1 MSRLANSLLILIA
14 SVFILMEAKSI
25 LIPFVIAIIVWFVIK
40 EVKKQIQRIKI
51 RKKQLPHWLSNVISF
66 LVIFGVLSVTISI
79 LASNINGIA
88 TEIQNNTYD
97 KNVSEI
103 RDQLDRTF
111 GLNISQEVR
120 QFTSSFDFSEVLG
133 DLLNQ
138 LTSVFSNAF
147 LVVIYVLFLMLEDR
161 FFGRK
166 IQAFFSNGQDNG
178 NVKNILNKINDSMGK
193 YVTLKSIVSLITGLL
208 SFIALKIIGVD
219 FAFFWAFIIFL
230 MNYIPTVGSL
240 IGTLFP
246 TLAAML
252 QFGSFHEGLWVLGAV
267 GIIQV
272 LVGNFLEPKMMGN
285 SLNISSLVVILSLSL
300 WGWIWG
306 IVGMLLAVPITV
318 MLIIVFAQIPSTK
331 GIAIL
336 LSEKGFIGSSKK

>member
-1 MSRLANSLLILIA
+1 MTRLSNSLLIIIA

-25 LIPFVIAIIVWFVIK
+25 LIPFVIAVIVWFIIK
-40 EVKKQIQRIKI
+40 EVKNQIHKIKI
-51 RKKQLPHWLSNVISF
+51 GKRRFPDWVSNILSFVI
-66 LVIFGVLSVTISI
+66 IFGVLSVTISI
-79 LASNINGIA
+79 LASNINGIVN
-88 TEIQNNTYD
+88 EIQNKTYD
-97 KNVSEI
+97 KNVNAI
-103 RDQLDRTF
+103 RNQLDETL
-111 GLNISQEVR
+111 GLNISDEVR
-120 QFTSSFDFSEVLG
+120 QFTSSFDFSAILG
-133 DLLNQ
+133 ELVNQ
-138 LTSVFSNAF
+138 LTNVFSNAF
-147 LVVIYVLFLMLEDR
+147 LVLIYVLFLMMEDR
-161 FFGRK
+161 FFSRK
-166 IQAFFSNGQDNG
+166 IQAFFSVGGESANIQG
-178 NVKNILNKINDSMGK
+178 ILNKINDSMGK
-193 YVTLKSIVSLITGLL
+193 YVSLKTIVSFITGAL

-267 GIIQV
+267 GVIQV
-272 LVGNFLEPKMMGN
+272 LVGNFLEPRLMGN

-306 IVGMLLAVPITV
+306 VIGMLLAVPITV
-318 MLIIVFAQIPSTK
+318 MLIIIFAQIPATK

-336 LSEKGFIGSSKK
+336 LSEKGFIGENKA